1 MHGSL
6 SANAGLLAC
15 LRAHAGQAEAAV
27 CVPFPYLAQARQAL
41 EGSRVAWGA
50 QDVSAHA
57 QGAYTGEVSA
67 GMLADFACRWVLVG
81 HCERRAHH
89 GETSAQVADKV
100 MAAQVAGVTP
110 VVCVGETLAER
121 EKGQCAAVIEA
132 QLQPVLALGA
142 KAVARLVVAYEP
154 VWAIGTGC
162 SASPQAAQDMHAQ
175 IRAIL
180 TALEPEL
187 AQVRILYGGSVK
199 PENAASLYAMPDVDG
214 ALVGGASLSA
224 QEFLRIAAA

>member
-15 LRAHAGQAEAAV
+15 LRTYSGQAEAAV
-27 CVPFPYLAQARQAL
+27 CVPFPYLTQARQAL
-41 EGSRVAWGA
+41 EGSTVAWGA
-50 QDVSAHA
+50 QDVSAHT

-67 GMLADFACRWVLVG
+67 SMLADFACRWVLVG

-89 GETSAQVADKV
+89 GETPAQVADKV
-100 MAAQVAGVTP
+100 KAAQAAGVTP
-110 VVCVGETLAER
+110 VVCVGETLPER
-121 EKGQCAAVIEA
+121 EAGQCAAVIQA

-142 KAVARLVVAYEP
+142 GAVARLVVAYEP

-162 SASPQAAQDMHAQ
+162 SASPQEAQDMHAQ
-175 IRAIL
+175 IRAAL
-180 TALEPEL
+180 TALKPEL

-224 QEFLRIAAA
+224 QEFLHIAAA